1 MGVADFDI
9 LFRIIGYPVTD
20 NGEQEHIPVRNE
32 MVSLHKVGQPVQ
44 RILAM
49 MEIGALNMDRSI
61 KSGRTDVIAGETGTG
76 RS

>member
-1 MGVADFDI
+1 MCDPIADDGEKEYISVRDETVFIHKI
-9 LFRIIGYPVTD
+9 LHSF
-20 NGEQEHIPVRNE
+20 
-32 MVSLHKVGQPVQ
+32 Q

-49 MEIGALNMDRSI
+49 VEIGTLNMDRSI